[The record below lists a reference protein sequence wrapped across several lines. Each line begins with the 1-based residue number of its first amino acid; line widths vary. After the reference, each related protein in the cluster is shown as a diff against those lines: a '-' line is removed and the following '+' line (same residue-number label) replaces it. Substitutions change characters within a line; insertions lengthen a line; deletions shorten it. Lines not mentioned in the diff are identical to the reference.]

1 MNRPTAAVLLICT
14 SGSLVA
20 LLALGTL
27 LAVGLD
33 SSLAALLAWL
43 IFGGGTATVATI
55 LLTVALATAAD
66 RRAPWRTQPHR
77 PVQLRVVRPALPAG
91 KPR

>member
-1 MNRPTAAVLLICT
+1 MNRPTAVILLTCT

-33 SSLAALLAWL
+33 SSLAGLLAWL
-43 IFGGGTATVATI
+43 IFGGGAATVATI
-55 LLTVALATAAD
+55 ILTVALANAAD

-77 PVQLRVVRPALPAG
+77 PVQLHVVRAALPAG
-91 KPR
+91 EAQ